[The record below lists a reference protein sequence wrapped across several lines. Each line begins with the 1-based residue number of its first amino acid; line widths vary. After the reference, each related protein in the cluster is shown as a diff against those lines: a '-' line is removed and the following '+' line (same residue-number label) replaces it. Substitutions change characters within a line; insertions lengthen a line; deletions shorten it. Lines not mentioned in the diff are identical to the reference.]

1 MSVIHRDPAPE
12 QSGGGTESAAPKL
25 AQIEPGIRTVV
36 APEPKPAEPPKIALS
51 VEEYQRLTQSQA
63 RLAEIEAEKRQLAE
77 AKEQERLKAL
87 AEKGEIEKAL
97 TTLRESK
104 DVEIRKAIEKA
115 DALETQILGGE
126 KRTVITSGMF
136 GADFRSD
143 AAAAQVRQLLEP
155 QFESVR
161 DAAGQIVV
169 RDKATLRPAADVI
182 RERLASPD
190 FAHFL
195 KPSTTGGAGSRGG
208 ERTTATGAATEPA
221 DVNEALIQML
231 RDKHTRKDTSYYGLT
246 KITN

>member
-1 MSVIHRDPAPE
+1 MTVIHRDPAPE
-12 QSGGGTESAAPKL
+12 QSGGGNESAAPPTGSPP
-25 AQIEPGIRTVV
+25 PGTP
-36 APEPKPAEPPKIALS
+36 APDPKPAEAPKIALS

-87 AEKGEIEKAL
+87 AEKGEVEKAL

-104 DVEIRKAIEKA
+104 EVEIRRANERA
-115 DALETQILGGE
+115 DALESQILGGE
-126 KRTVITSGMF
+126 KRTVVTSAMLGTEF
-136 GADFRSD
+136 VSE
-143 AAAAQVRQLLEP
+143 AAASQARMILDAR
-155 QFESVR
+155 FEATR
-161 DAAGQIVV
+161 DAAGNIAV
-169 RDKATLRPAADVI
+169 RDKATLRPAGEVI
-182 RERLASPD
+182 KEWLASPES
-190 FAHFL
+190 AHFR